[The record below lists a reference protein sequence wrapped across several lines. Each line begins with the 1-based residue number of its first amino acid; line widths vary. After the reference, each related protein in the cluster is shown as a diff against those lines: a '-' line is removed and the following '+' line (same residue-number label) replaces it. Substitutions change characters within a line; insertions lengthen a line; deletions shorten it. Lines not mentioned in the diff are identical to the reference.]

1 MKKIFVVMALMM
13 TTMLPVAAMAEETTE
28 ITDEQKN
35 NIVANCDNIHNTL
48 VVLQHNDSRTRVYL
62 GRYYE
67 TISTDFITPL
77 NVWLVGHN
85 MSNAELVEN
94 QNDFAA
100 ERNNFVGEYITYQ
113 KALEDLVATDCKA
126 EPAKFYDKLTNVRKL
141 RAVVEKDVKKIR
153 ELMNEQVKLVTTL
166 RETL

>member
-1 MKKIFVVMALMM
+1 M
-13 TTMLPVAAMAEETTE
+13 
-28 ITDEQKN
+28 
-35 NIVANCDNIHNTL
+35 
-48 VVLQHNDSRTRVYL
+48 
-62 GRYYE
+62 
-67 TISTDFITPL
+67 
-77 NVWLVGHN
+77 
-85 MSNAELVEN
+85 
-94 QNDFAA
+94 
-100 ERNNFVGEYITYQ
+100 GEYITYQ